1 MSPLPDKGKY
11 FITIYPITIY
21 HGPQFRCDRIAA
33 AFPAAT
39 AVANISAVA
48 PSNNRAAGQPLRIK

>member
-11 FITIYPITIY
+11 SITIYPITIY

-33 AFPAAT
+33 ALPAAT
-39 AVANISAVA
+39 AVATF
-48 PSNNRAAGQPLRIK
+48 PQWLLRIIGRLVNLEE